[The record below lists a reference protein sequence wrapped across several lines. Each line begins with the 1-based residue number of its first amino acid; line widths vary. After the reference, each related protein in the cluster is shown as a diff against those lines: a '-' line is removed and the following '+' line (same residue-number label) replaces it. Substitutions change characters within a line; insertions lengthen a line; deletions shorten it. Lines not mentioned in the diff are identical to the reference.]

1 MTTKEKYVKV
11 RYRKKKKWIS
21 KRIPERKTDMEA
33 MNRFDYLNSIR
44 NLSASFYSK
53 KEWSL
58 NFMRSSV
65 GKQIR
70 GNCVL
75 GYECS

>member
-1 MTTKEKYVKV
+1 MTT
-11 RYRKKKKWIS
+11 
-21 KRIPERKTDMEA
+21 
-33 MNRFDYLNSIR
+33 MNRFGYLNSKR
-44 NLSASFYSK
+44 YVSASFYSK

-58 NFMRSSV
+58 NFMRSFEE
-65 GKQIR
+65 KQIR